1 MAKENITSP
10 AGVLIICEPN
20 RYESS
25 PVTDDAF
32 PPRLTSLSKQRESF
46 IRHWASYH
54 MAIIN
59 TKAARELTMLFRS
72 F

>member
-1 MAKENITSP
+1 MAPIQ
-10 AGVLIICEPN
+10 
-20 RYESS
+20 YESS

-46 IRHWASYH
+46 IRHRASYH